1 MDELNEIE
9 NALLRIS
16 QNTNFPMAESW
27 FHEYWKPRFEKIRS
41 LMISPELKKAMYDI
55 VSEMME
61 CDPWHA
67 PFDELQKPK

>member
-9 NALLRIS
+9 KALFETLD
-16 QNTNFPMAESW
+16 QFPRGEEW
-27 FHEYWKPRFEKIRS
+27 FEEYWKPRFDKIRS

-61 CDPWHA
+61 CEPWHP
-67 PFDELQKPK
+67 PFDELQKS